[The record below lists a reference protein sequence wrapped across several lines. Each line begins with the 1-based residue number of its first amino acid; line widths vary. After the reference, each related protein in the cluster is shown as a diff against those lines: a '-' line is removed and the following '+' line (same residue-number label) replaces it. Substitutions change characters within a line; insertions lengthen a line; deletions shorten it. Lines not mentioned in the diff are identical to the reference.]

1 LLEALFCELVLS
13 SGCKSKIFDWVTTK
27 FVHFSFLEA
36 SLLKNLFCSPDVVF
50 GGSLSATVACISS
63 RNRLS
68 PRYILYS
75 NNTDDTRVQNK
86 ENVGQQQ
93 KHAQK
98 KRNEDNGES
107 TKR

>member
-1 LLEALFCELVLS
+1 MIEKYTTIWHKQNVCTVL
-13 SGCKSKIFDWVTTK
+13 IFDNTAPGNRPLRLNSQSSYNN
-27 FVHFSFLEA
+27 FGA
-36 SLLKNLFCSPDVVF
+36 SRLKSSP
-50 GGSLSATVACISS
+50 

-75 NNTDDTRVQNK
+75 NHTDDIIVRYK
-86 ENVGQQQ
+86 EMLGRQQ